1 MHEFLVELDEL
12 LDLVQTREAP
22 LVELLQLIDDLS
34 QLPFFDQVVNHS
46 FMILRFDEAGEDLHG
61 IHDVALL
68 LRFLLF
74 KRWLRRL
81 LLDVQESAF
90 NYELLSVDS
99 FLLPIEVILDH
110 FVLVFDFF
118 LVLVA
123 EELHFS

>member
-1 MHEFLVELDEL
+1 MHEFLVELDKF

-34 QLPFFDQVVNHS
+34 QLPFFDKVINHS
-46 FMILRFDEAGEDLHG
+46 LMILRFDEAGEDLHG
-61 IHDVALL
+61 INDVALL

-74 KRWLRRL
+74 ETRLRRL
-81 LLDVQESAF
+81 LLDVQEAAF
-90 NYELLSVDS
+90 YNELLSVDS